1 MGAGLGEVTKM
12 REAADSEGSGTQGR
26 GEAET
31 LTAKG
36 RGRQRLLSSR
46 QDCMWKGHEKPR
58 RGLVTGTP

>member
-1 MGAGLGEVTKM
+1 M

-36 RGRQRLLSSR
+36 RGRQKLLSSR